1 MSPAKNTKK
10 YSRRENYEK
19 KTIQSMI
26 KIYCRY
32 HHENPVC
39 EECNELLE
47 YAYKRIEKCP
57 LMPDKPTCKNCH
69 IHCYDKKHKERI
81 KIVMRFSGPKMFIYH
96 PLLSLIYF
104 KNKFSDRKCSESSSG
119 QSSIEE

>member
-1 MSPAKNTKK
+1 MTMDNKEHKKNL
-10 YSRRENYEK
+10 RREKFEK
-19 KTIQSMI
+19 KTIKSMI
-26 KIYCRY
+26 EIYCKY

-57 LMPDKPTCKNCH
+57 LRPDKPTCKNCH

-81 KIVMRFSGPKMFIYH
+81 KTVMRFSGPKMFLYH
-96 PLLSLIYF
+96 PILSLIYL
-104 KNKFSDRKCSESSSG
+104 KNKFSEKKYETKG
-119 QSSIEE
+119 A